1 MEHGH
6 GDMKSDK
13 IPDEKT
19 NRIKDPD
26 DWVTGDEEMTGAQAS
41 YLQKLAEEADEPIEP
56 DLTKAEASKKID
68 QLQAKTG
75 RGRKSSRIR
84 NASGR
89 RTKRHVADHD
99 RRQRGWIDTHE
110 NPPSLNRADSRSTG
124 STEFS
129 GITVNPAALCDTHKI
144 PRRR

>member
-1 MEHGH
+1 MTTN
-6 GDMKSDK
+6 K

-41 YLQKLAEEADEPIEP
+41 YLQTLAQEADEPIEP

-75 RGRKSSRIR
+75 RGRKSSRVR
-84 NASGR
+84 NAGR
-89 RTKRHVADHD
+89 RKQ
-99 RRQRGWIDTHE
+99 RQG
-110 NPPSLNRADSRSTG
+110 
-124 STEFS
+124 
-129 GITVNPAALCDTHKI
+129 
-144 PRRR
+144 